1 MREFVNLLDLCNMS
15 SFSLKDIKPQRRQDQ
30 SQCEHQPQVL
40 QGAAGARGRRR
51 PQEGIWGLASRCRR
65 W

>member
-1 MREFVNLLDLCNMS
+1 MIDGKKQYEGIRLFFKLNMS

-40 QGAAGARGRRR
+40 QGAAGT
-51 PQEGIWGLASRCRR
+51 WS
-65 W
+65 